1 MTTNSNNP
9 LTWTAADF
17 RAAAVESYWFGFAD
31 YLRAEQIMMAR
42 ETEQDTNAY
51 MKLWNAEAECLR
63 QCDESRFDAL
73 RYAEEAAALRR
84 IEAQDR
90 RIDRA
95 ERREFC

>member
-17 RAAAVESYWFGFAD
+17 RAAAVESYWIGFAE
-31 YLRAEQIMMAR
+31 YLRAEQLMMAR
-42 ETEQDTNAY
+42 DTERDSAAY
-51 MKLWNAEAECLR
+51 MKLWNAESIALR
-63 QCDESRFDAL
+63 QCEENRFDAL

-84 IEAQDR
+84 SEAQDR

-95 ERREFC
+95 ERREFR